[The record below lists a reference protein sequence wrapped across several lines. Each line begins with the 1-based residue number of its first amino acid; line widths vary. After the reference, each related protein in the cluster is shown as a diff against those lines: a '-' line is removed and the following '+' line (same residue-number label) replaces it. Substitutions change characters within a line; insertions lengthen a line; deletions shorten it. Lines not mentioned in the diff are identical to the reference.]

1 MKELIKQNLVTAL
14 NQYLKENS
22 LHLEEFPV
30 IEIEHAKDLQHGDFA
45 SNIAMVLA
53 KPLSKPPRI
62 IAEELI
68 KFLSGHPMLEKTE
81 IAGPGFI
88 NFFMAKN
95 AYLQIIS
102 EILVA
107 GKNFGTSEFG
117 NKKKILLE
125 YVSSN
130 PTGPIHI
137 GHGRGAAYGSVLA
150 NLLLA
155 TGHNVTREYY
165 VNDAGRQMDILATSV
180 WLRYLQIQTD
190 QEIPFPEN
198 GYHGQYITDI
208 AQALYSQNNIFSLPE
223 INELLT
229 TLHSDID
236 EDKKIDKI
244 ISQAKSTLKNEYNE
258 VLFVAALDQILAEIK
273 IDLEDFGVCFDIW
286 FSERSL
292 MNSGEIDRC
301 ISKLETAGAIYE
313 KDGAKW
319 FNSSEFGDEKDRVVV
334 REIGMTTYFASDI
347 AYHINKFDRGYDE
360 IINIWGADHHGY
372 ISRVKGALTAFG
384 KDPDKLRV
392 LLVQFATLYKGKEKL
407 QMSTRSGEYVTLK
420 QLRDDVGNDATRF
433 FYIMRKAE
441 QHLDFDLELA
451 KSESNTNP
459 VYYIQYAHA
468 RICSVFKQLEE
479 RGLIFEREQGLKNL
493 PILDTEQEQNL
504 VKSLSRY
511 GEIVHSAAINFE
523 PHQLSFYL
531 RDLATDFHGYY
542 NSSQFIV
549 DDDELR
555 SARFCL
561 ISATRQVLSNG
572 LDLLGV
578 SAPEEM

>member
-150 NLLLA
+150 QLLLA

-190 QEIPFPEN
+190 QGIPFPEN

-208 AQALYSQNNIFSLPE
+208 AQGLYSQKTIFSLPE

-236 EDKKIDKI
+236 EDKKLDKI
-244 ISQAKSTLKNEYNE
+244 ISQAKSTLKNEYKE
-258 VLFVAALDQILAEIK
+258 VLFPAALDQILAEIK
-273 IDLEDFGVCFDIW
+273 IDLENFGVCFDNW

-292 MNSGEIDRC
+292 IDSGEIDRC
-301 ISKLETAGAIYE
+301 ISKLESTGAIYE

-334 REIGMTTYFASDI
+334 RENGMTTYFASDI
-347 AYHINKFDRGYDE
+347 AYHINKYDRGYDE

-372 ISRVKGALTAFG
+372 ISRVNGALTAFG
-384 KDPDKLRV
+384 KNPDKLKV

-433 FYIMRKAE
+433 FYLMRKAE

-451 KSESNTNP
+451 KSESNVNP

-479 RGLIFEREQGLKNL
+479 RGLIFDSEQGLKNL
-493 PILDTEQEQNL
+493 SKLDTEQEQHL

-561 ISATRQVLSNG
+561 ISATRQVLNNG
-572 LDLLGV
+572 LDLLGLT
-578 SAPEEM
+578 APEEM